1 MDIKINIKIKME
13 KGKEIN
19 LNSDEAKELYYKLKD
34 LYEKQF
40 VTVNP
45 YNPVY
50 PYWTTCNIT
59 DNTKGNDTIYTI
71 TNNI

>member
-1 MDIKINIKIKME
+1 MDVKINIKIKME

-50 PYWTTCNIT
+50 PVSPYWITCNNI
-59 DNTKGNDTIYTI
+59 NDAIYTI

>member
-1 MDIKINIKIKME
+1 MDIKVNIKIKME

-34 LYEKQF
+34 LYEKQP
-40 VTVNP
+40 VTVYP
-45 YNPVY
+45 YNPSY
-50 PYWTTCNIT
+50 PYWNTYWITCNT
-59 DNTKGNDTIYTI
+59 NNSDALYTI